1 MTWLPF
7 AALCA
12 VLWLAA
18 LAVIWITD
26 AHERRALEVLA
37 LLDTE
42 AADWDEPS
50 RAEHDPR
57 PKPAAPGSRQNP
69 VDGRTHPC
77 PTPGYRGHHAAVG
90 AGAIS
95 SPYLC
100 HGCSTWFVLPEE
112 GADRAA
118 PTLVSTPV
126 SHIVTFWQPGSHDW
140 TWADEY
146 ADLIGDP
153 VTERVR
159 ERVNSEGIAF
169 ADDYAPV
176 MLGSDGRV
184 WDGHHRIVLAIE
196 QRIPSLMV
204 EVVTP
209 PAGGAS

>member
-1 MTWLPF
+1 MPTMT
-7 AALCA
+7 
-12 VLWLAA
+12 
-18 LAVIWITD
+18 D
-26 AHERRALEVLA
+26 
-37 LLDTE
+37 
-42 AADWDEPS
+42 
-50 RAEHDPR
+50 
-57 PKPAAPGSRQNP
+57 QNP
-69 VDGRTHPC
+69 STTEKAQSCGHPNHGNADHDCKPFLPCADPAC
-77 PTPGYRGHHAAVG
+77 PCGPKA
-90 AGAIS
+90 
-95 SPYLC
+95 
-100 HGCSTWFVLPEE
+100 EK
-112 GADRAA
+112 ADAA

-176 MLGSDGRV
+176 MLGSDGLV

>member
-1 MTWLPF
+1 MTDQKDRS
-7 AALCA
+7 A
-12 VLWLAA
+12 
-18 LAVIWITD
+18 
-26 AHERRALEVLA
+26 EK
-37 LLDTE
+37 
-42 AADWDEPS
+42 AD
-50 RAEHDPR
+50 
-57 PKPAAPGSRQNP
+57 
-69 VDGRTHPC
+69 
-77 PTPGYRGHHAAVG
+77 
-90 AGAIS
+90 
-95 SPYLC
+95 
-100 HGCSTWFVLPEE
+100 
-112 GADRAA
+112 AA

-209 PAGGAS
+209 PDEAGSDA